1 MAEHIHDKG
10 YKSLF
15 SEKKNFLAFLKKYIN
30 LVWVN
35 NIDERDLTLVDKSF
49 VDSSFREK
57 ESDVIY
63 RLKTSEG
70 EIYFYVILEL
80 QSSVDNTMPLRLLT
94 YKTNLINKL
103 FYDTDVRER
112 TRKEYRLPAVVPIV
126 LYNGDTK
133 WSVPTNFRE
142 YVNYPDFLEQ
152 YVIDFKYD
160 LVALNAIEDDEI
172 YNTNTLVDNIFAL
185 DKVQHSNDAIRTIKV
200 VFDRMRLMEPD
211 DQLVLMDWIRNVLQK
226 TLKQE
231 ALVEQVIEAME
242 KGDDTMEYALERV
255 FKKERQ
261 TAKNEASK
269 ETRNEIAKK
278 MLQSGMDPALIVQL
292 SGLTLEDL
300 KKLNNAA
307 K

>member
-1 MAEHIHDKG
+1 M
-10 YKSLF
+10 
-15 SEKKNFLAFLKKYIN
+15 
-30 LVWVN
+30 
-35 NIDERDLTLVDKSF
+35 
-49 VDSSFREK
+49 
-57 ESDVIY
+57 
-63 RLKTSEG
+63 
-70 EIYFYVILEL
+70 
-80 QSSVDNTMPLRLLT
+80 
-94 YKTNLINKL
+94 
-103 FYDTDVRER
+103 
-112 TRKEYRLPAVVPIV
+112 
-126 LYNGDTK
+126 
-133 WSVPTNFRE
+133 
-142 YVNYPDFLEQ
+142 
-152 YVIDFKYD
+152 IDFKYD